1 MIGASAHSIVI
12 SWAGSDFLIR
22 PSMPTRKIRL
32 EIRRFPSSIPA
43 MTTRRIIYG
52 GRVQGVGFRW
62 TAKELARGY
71 DVLGTV
77 RNLPDGTVEMIVAGE
92 RGEVS
97 EFLRDLREDSAVAHH
112 IKEVAEEEIAPL
124 PDLKGFTIVA

>member
-1 MIGASAHSIVI
+1 
-12 SWAGSDFLIR
+12 
-22 PSMPTRKIRL
+22 
-32 EIRRFPSSIPA
+32 
-43 MTTRRIIYG
+43 MTARRIIYS

-77 RNLPDGTVEMIVAGE
+77 RNLPDGTVELIVAGE
-92 RGEVS
+92 RGEVA
-97 EFLRDLREDSAVAHH
+97 EFLREDSAVAHH
-112 IKEVAEEEIAPL
+112 IKAAVEEKIATL